1 MLCYEPVV
9 EITKIYP
16 GAVFAVVKISTTV
29 KQLQQS
35 THCILVF
42 RQILNGVQ
50 IQPCFFAV

>member
-1 MLCYEPVV
+1 MFCYEPVV

-35 THCILVF
+35 THCILLF
-42 RQILNGVQ
+42 RQILNRVQ